1 MSTTS
6 TTTHESEENEKRHHN
21 ENQHHDH
28 DQQDTTI
35 TSDGAIF
42 NNNTTSPVLVD
53 LTPLP
58 GEENK
63 QIFFPLD
70 PNSLDNI
77 DQINNKVDQVVD
89 KNKSLP
95 PPPPPPPQPLPQPVH
110 STLPTHIHPTSQ
122 ESLSNKMSGNN
133 TEFPELPPVP
143 PSRVIGQGYSVNHP
157 VPTVQQYKLDQK
169 QHEEESKIYADIVE
183 AKRREAEKRDQDF
196 ITSQQRQQQNDNNNN
211 VSNNNNQKVNNDT
224 AQIDSTSSIS
234 KIHAGKI
241 DGTMVN
247 AGRDE
252 ETNAVKAQKDKKDD
266 VKPNTGANEK
276 SRLME
281 QMNANQL
288 KPTERFNRAE
298 KGQRRVRDPITGA
311 EVIVKDAD
319 PKDFDASI
327 PATKGTNALYH
338 AFPPPR
344 PVSVDAMIDK
354 LSLLQY
360 VVAGSL
366 FLIWISVAFGSGI
379 LKLIWRSIL
388 CSGTGFVLM
397 TLISLVQRGLDKEIE
412 RVRQDMGRQRGE
424 AFSPPIP
431 ESVEWLNGLIKLI
444 WGLVDPALFISIADM
459 VEDILQQ
466 SLPGFVD
473 AVRITDL
480 GQGSNPLRITSIRA
494 LPDQPGDDGYPK
506 SGWINQG
513 NDNIKSKDTAGKDI
527 TEDEAGDYYN
537 FEVAFSYAAL
547 PGQGAQ
553 LRAKNIHLLIE
564 FFLGIYDWLHIP
576 IPIWIQVEQIYG
588 VVRLRVQ
595 FIPEPPFVRN
605 LTFAL
610 CGVPSVEVSAIP
622 MAKSLPNV
630 LDLPFVSSFVKMG
643 IAAGT
648 AELAVPKSMT
658 LNIQELLSGAAVG
671 DTRAIGVF
679 LITIHH
685 CEGLSAQ
692 DKNGSSDP
700 YVVLAYAKFGK
711 PLYSTRIIMEDLNPV
726 FEETAVL
733 LLTMDEVKAKEDLA
747 VMLWDSDK
755 MSADDLVG
763 RVQVPVE
770 ELMLEPNTMKRRED
784 KLMGFEDANDM
795 PGKVVWSVG
804 YFEKAP
810 LLKDLERGPTVEE
823 AKAAP
828 APTKTAPEME
838 MLPQDAAPNPAKKD
852 LPPPPPDVQKTKPD
866 PKWPS
871 GVLSVILHQINN
883 LERQNLE
890 GASGDREGEAGQDT
904 DVPSEQ
910 SENLPSGYGEILVND
925 DMVYK
930 TRVKQYTTN
939 PYFEAGT
946 EVFVRDFENT
956 VVRVVIRDSRLREAD
971 PILGIVSV
979 RLSEVFAESSSVT
992 QVYALTEGVGFGKA
1006 NISFAFRGVQTTLPK
1021 NMTGW
1026 DTGTLE
1032 VSSVSASLQQDK
1044 HNLIE
1049 PKATRLRVVT
1059 SEKVETLSKKDVEVS
1074 GNQLTWDLDLLR
1086 LPVYSRYQSSVV
1098 FEIGK
1103 GGGPLSALG
1112 VGVKPDAIAVLWMQD
1127 LTDDVE
1133 QQVKLPILV
1142 SKNIDNLKLNAIND
1156 QTKKFHDFEIVGEL
1170 TVRLKL
1176 DSGLDE
1182 DHETIRQGQS
1192 RRHALEAHDHIEGEA
1207 ELARKQAHFN
1217 DDGVIDKQEQKQID
1231 KAHKRQLESRGR
1243 GLAQVKAYRSA
1254 KWMMRGV
1261 KDRLPGQK
1269 KTREPTVQTEA

>member
-1 MSTTS
+1 MS
-6 TTTHESEENEKRHHN
+6 
-21 ENQHHDH
+21 
-28 DQQDTTI
+28 
-35 TSDGAIF
+35 G
-42 NNNTTSPVLVD
+42 
-53 LTPLP
+53 
-58 GEENK
+58 ENK
-63 QIFFPLD
+63 
-70 PNSLDNI
+70 
-77 DQINNKVDQVVD
+77 
-89 KNKSLP
+89 
-95 PPPPPPPQPLPQPVH
+95 
-110 STLPTHIHPTSQ
+110 
-122 ESLSNKMSGNN
+122 N
-133 TEFPELPPVP
+133 TEFPDLPPVP
-143 PSRVIGQGYSVNHP
+143 PSRVIGQGYSAEHP
-157 VPTVQQYKLDQK
+157 VPTVQSYKIEQK
-169 QHEEESKIYADIVE
+169 QHEQDAKAYAEIVE
-183 AKRREAEKRDQDF
+183 RRRLESEQRDRQAQLEREKPTHESTQGG
-196 ITSQQRQQQNDNNNN
+196 Q
-211 VSNNNNQKVNNDT
+211 VS
-224 AQIDSTSSIS
+224 
-234 KIHAGKI
+234 AGK
-241 DGTMVN
+241 
-247 AGRDE
+247 DE
-252 ETNAVKAQKDKKDD
+252 ETNAVKAQKDKKDE
-266 VKPNTGANEK
+266 PQPGTGANEK

-281 QMNANQL
+281 QMNSNQL
-288 KPTERFNRAE
+288 KPTERFQKAE

-319 PKDFDASI
+319 PKDFDPSI

-354 LSLLQY
+354 LKLLQY
-360 VVAGSL
+360 VVFGSM
-366 FLIWISVAFGSGI
+366 FVIWLSVAFGSGFF
-379 LKLIWRSIL
+379 KLIWRSIL
-388 CSGTGFVLM
+388 CASVGFGLM
-397 TLISLVQRGLDKEIE
+397 TLISIVERGLDKEVE

-431 ESVEWLNGLIKLI
+431 ESVEWLNGLIKLV
-444 WGLVDPALFISIADM
+444 WGLVDPALFISVADM

-494 LPDQPGDDGYPK
+494 LPDQPGDEGYPK

-513 NDNIKSKDTAGKDI
+513 NEDIKSKDTAGKDI

-564 FFLGIYDWLHIP
+564 FFLGLYDWLHIP
-576 IPIWIQVEQIYG
+576 IPIWIQVEQIFG

-610 CGVPSVEVSAIP
+610 CGVPAVEVSAIP
-622 MAKSLPNV
+622 MSKHLPNV

-692 DKNGSSDP
+692 DNNGSSDP

-711 PLYSTRIIMEDLNPV
+711 PLYSTRIILEDLNPV

-770 ELMLEPNTMKRRED
+770 ELMMKPNEMIRRED
-784 KLMGFEDANDM
+784 KLMGFEDANEM
-795 PGKVVWSVG
+795 PGKVVWSIG

-810 LLKDLERGPTVEE
+810 LIKELERGPTVEE

-828 APTKTAPEME
+828 EPSKTAPEME

-866 PKWPS
+866 PQWPS
-871 GVLSVILHQINN
+871 GVLSIILHQVNN

-904 DVPSEQ
+904 DQPSEQ
-910 SENLPSGYGEILVND
+910 SENLPSGYGEFLVND

-979 RLSEVFAESSSVT
+979 RLSEVFSEASSVT

-1006 NISFAFRGVQTTLPK
+1006 NISFAFRGMQTTLPK
-1021 NMTGW
+1021 NMRGW

-1032 VSSVSASLQQDK
+1032 VSQVSATIHNDK
-1044 HNLIE
+1044 TQLFE
-1049 PKATRLRVVT
+1049 PKASRLRVVT
-1059 SEKVETLSKKDVEVS
+1059 SEKVETLQKKDAEVN
-1074 GNQLTWDLDLLR
+1074 GNSMNWDLDLLR

-1103 GGGPLSALG
+1103 GGGALKSFG
-1112 VGVKPDAIAVLWMQD
+1112 VGVKPDAVAVLWMQD

-1142 SKNIDNLKLNAIND
+1142 SNNIQNLRQNAIND

-1207 ELARKQAHFN
+1207 EIARKQASFD
-1217 DDGVIDKQEQKQID
+1217 DDGVIDKDEQRQID
-1231 KAHKRQLESRGR
+1231 RAHKRQLESRGR

>member
-1 MSTTS
+1 MASDEKTHNHHADADADHRASFDTTTS
-6 TTTHESEENEKRHHN
+6 TS
-21 ENQHHDH
+21 
-28 DQQDTTI
+28 
-35 TSDGAIF
+35 TS
-42 NNNTTSPVLVD
+42 SQPLLVD

-58 GEENK
+58 GDEDK
-63 QIFFPLD
+63 QIFYPLD
-70 PNSLDNI
+70 PSLLDHAAAESPTSPEA
-77 DQINNKVDQVVD
+77 NKD
-89 KNKSLP
+89 KPLPIP
-95 PPPPPPPQPLPQPVH
+95 PP
-110 STLPTHIHPTSQ
+110 TSY
-122 ESLSNKMSGNN
+122 SSSSHDTVDSNNDNNMSSDHARTGS
-133 TEFPELPPVP
+133 TEFPELPPAP
-143 PSRVIGQGYSVNHP
+143 PSRVIGQGYSANHP
-157 VPTVQQYKLDQK
+157 VPTVQSYKADQK
-169 QHEEESKIYADIVE
+169 AHEDEARAYAEIVE
-183 AKRREAEKRDQDF
+183 RRRQEAEERE
-196 ITSQQRQQQNDNNNN
+196 R
-211 VSNNNNQKVNNDT
+211 
-224 AQIDSTSSIS
+224 AQIERERNPEKPAVPQSGDGIPSGTATGGQVA
-234 KIHAGKI
+234 AGADENTNAAKTQQVKK
-241 DGTMVN
+241 DEPN
-247 AGRDE
+247 AG
-252 ETNAVKAQKDKKDD
+252 A
-266 VKPNTGANEK
+266 GANEK
-276 SRLME
+276 ARLMD
-281 QMNANQL
+281 QMNSNKL
-288 KPTERFNRAE
+288 SPTERFQKAE
-298 KGQRRVRDPITGA
+298 KGQRRVRDPVTGA
-311 EVIVKDAD
+311 EIIVKDAD
-319 PKDFDASI
+319 PKDFDSTT
-327 PATKGTNALYH
+327 PATRGSNILYH
-338 AFPPPR
+338 AFPPPA
-344 PVSVDAMIDK
+344 PVSVEGMLGK
-354 LSLLQY
+354 LRMLQY
-360 VVAGSL
+360 GSAAGL
-366 FLIWISVAFGSGI
+366 FFIWISVAFGSGFI
-379 LKLIWRSIL
+379 KFIWRSIL
-388 CSGTGFVLM
+388 CSTIGFALM
-397 TLISLVQRGLDKEIE
+397 TGISLVERGLEKEVE

-424 AFSPPIP
+424 AFSPPVP

-494 LPDQPGDDGYPK
+494 LPDQPGDEGYPK

-513 NDNIKSKDTAGKDI
+513 NENIKSKDTAGKDI

-547 PGQGAQ
+547 PGQAAS

-564 FFLGIYDWLHIP
+564 FFLGLYDWLHIP
-576 IPIWIQVEQIYG
+576 IPIWIQVEQIFG

-610 CGVPSVEVSAIP
+610 CGVPAVEVSAIP
-622 MAKSLPNV
+622 MSKALPNV

-692 DKNGSSDP
+692 DNNGSSDP

-711 PLYSTRIIMEDLNPV
+711 PLYSTRIILGDLNPV
-726 FEETAVL
+726 FEETCVI
-733 LLTMDEVKAKEDLA
+733 LLTMDEVKAKEDMA

-770 ELMLEPNTMKRRED
+770 ELMKSPNKMIRRED

-795 PGKVVWSVG
+795 PGKLVWSIG

-810 LLKDLERGPTVEE
+810 LIKELERAPTPEE
-823 AKAAP
+823 AEAAP
-828 APTKTAPEME
+828 APAKTAPEME
-838 MLPQDAAPNPAKKD
+838 MMPHDAAPNPAKKD

-871 GVLSVILHQINN
+871 GVLSIILHQINN

-890 GASGDREGEAGQDT
+890 GKSGDREGEAGQDT
-904 DVPSEQ
+904 DEPSEQ
-910 SENLPSGYGEILVND
+910 SENLPSGYGEFLVND

-946 EVFVRDFENT
+946 EVFVRDWQNT
-956 VVRVVIRDSRLREAD
+956 VVRVVVRDSRLREAD

-979 RLSEVFAESSSVT
+979 RLSEVFAEASSVT

-1006 NISFAFRGVQTTLPK
+1006 NISFAFRGMQTTLPK
-1021 NMTGW
+1021 NMRGW

-1032 VSSVSASLQQDK
+1032 ISHVSATVHENKTGALEAK
-1044 HNLIE
+1044 PE
-1049 PKATRLRVVT
+1049 RLRIVT
-1059 SEKVETLSKKDVEVS
+1059 SESVETLPKKDADVS
-1074 GNQLTWDLDLLR
+1074 GNTMSWDLDLLR

-1103 GGGPLSALG
+1103 GGGALAAVG
-1112 VGVKPDAIAVLWMQD
+1112 VGAKPEAIAVLWMQD

-1133 QQVKLPILV
+1133 QEVKLPILV
-1142 SKNIDNLKLNAIND
+1142 GKDLNNLRQNAIND
-1156 QTKKFHDFEIVGEL
+1156 QTRKFHDFDVVGEL
-1170 TVRLKL
+1170 TARLKL

-1182 DHETIRQGQS
+1182 DHEKIKLGQS
-1192 RRHALEAHDHIEGEA
+1192 RRHAKEAYDHIEGEA
-1207 ELARKQAHFN
+1207 EIARKQATFD
-1217 DDGVIDKQEQKQID
+1217 DDGVIDKHEKKEID
-1231 KAHKRQLESRGR
+1231 RAHKRQLESRGR
-1243 GLAQVKAYRSA
+1243 GLGQVKAYRSA
-1254 KWMMRGV
+1254 KWMLRGV
-1261 KDRLPGQK
+1261 KERLPGNK
-1269 KTREPTVQTEA
+1269 PTTREPTIQTEA

>member
-1 MSTTS
+1 MIISPS
-6 TTTHESEENEKRHHN
+6 SNS
-21 ENQHHDH
+21 
-28 DQQDTTI
+28 I
-35 TSDGAIF
+35 S
-42 NNNTTSPVLVD
+42 SPVLVD

-58 GEENK
+58 GEEDK
-63 QIFFPLD
+63 QIFYPLD
-70 PNSLDNI
+70 INSI
-77 DQINNKVDQVVD
+77 DQVEKD
-89 KNKSLP
+89 K
-95 PPPPPPPQPLPQPVH
+95 PLPIP
-110 STLPTHIHPTSQ
+110 PTTATAPSPYGI
-122 ESLSNKMSGNN
+122 MSSANHQGDGRS
-133 TEFPELPPVP
+133 TEFPELPPAP
-143 PSRVIGQGYSVNHP
+143 PSRVIGQGYSANNP
-157 VPTVQQYKLDQK
+157 VPTVQQYKEDQK
-169 QHEEESKIYADIVE
+169 QHEADAQAYADIVE
-183 AKRREAEKRDQDF
+183 RRRIEAEQREKQA
-196 ITSQQRQQQNDNNNN
+196 QQEKEKPNAREGAEGGA
-211 VSNNNNQKVNNDT
+211 VR
-224 AQIDSTSSIS
+224 
-234 KIHAGKI
+234 AGK
-241 DGTMVN
+241 
-247 AGRDE
+247 DE
-252 ETNAVKAQKDKKDD
+252 ETNAVKAQKDKKDE
-266 VKPNTGANEK
+266 PTPGTGANEK

-288 KPTERFNRAE
+288 KPTERFQKAE

-354 LSLLQY
+354 LKLLQY
-360 VVAGSL
+360 VVFGSM
-366 FLIWISVAFGSGI
+366 FVIWLSVSFGSGFF
-379 LKLIWRSIL
+379 KLIWRSIL
-388 CSGTGFVLM
+388 CGTVGFVLM
-397 TLISLVQRGLDKEIE
+397 TLISLVERGLDKEIE

-424 AFSPPIP
+424 AFSPPLP

-444 WGLVDPALFISIADM
+444 WGLIDPALFISVADM

-494 LPDQPGDDGYPK
+494 LPDQPGDEGYPK

-513 NDNIKSKDTAGKDI
+513 NEDIHSKDTAGKDI

-564 FFLGIYDWLHIP
+564 FFLGLYDWLHIP
-576 IPIWIQVEQIYG
+576 IPIWIQVEQIFG

-610 CGVPSVEVSAIP
+610 CGVPAVEVSAIP
-622 MAKSLPNV
+622 MSKHLPNV

-692 DKNGSSDP
+692 DNNGSSDP

-711 PLYSTRIIMEDLNPV
+711 PLYSTRIILEDLNPV

-770 ELMLEPNTMKRRED
+770 ELMLKPNEMRRRED

-795 PGKVVWSVG
+795 PGKIVWSIG

-810 LLKDLERGPTVEE
+810 LIKDLERGPTVEE
-823 AKAAP
+823 AKATP
-828 APTKTAPEME
+828 DPPKTAPEME

-871 GVLSVILHQINN
+871 GVLSIILHQVNN

-904 DVPSEQ
+904 DQPSEQ
-910 SENLPSGYGEILVND
+910 SENLPSGYGEFLVND

-946 EVFVRDFENT
+946 EVFVRDVENT

-971 PILGIVSV
+971 PILGIISV
-979 RLSEVFAESSSVT
+979 RLSEVFAEASSVT

-1006 NISFAFRGVQTTLPK
+1006 NISFAFRGMQTTLPK
-1021 NMTGW
+1021 NMRGW

-1032 VSSVSASLQQDK
+1032 VSQVSANIHQDK
-1044 HNLIE
+1044 TQLFE
-1049 PKATRLRVVT
+1049 PKASRLRVVT
-1059 SEKVETLSKKDVEVS
+1059 SEKVETLPKKDAEVQ
-1074 GNQLTWDLDLLR
+1074 GNSMSWDLDLLR

-1112 VGVKPDAIAVLWMQD
+1112 VGAKPDAVAVLWMQD

-1142 SKNIDNLKLNAIND
+1142 SSNIQNLKQNAIND

-1170 TVRLKL
+1170 TARLKL

-1182 DHETIRQGQS
+1182 DHETIKQGQS

-1207 ELARKQAHFN
+1207 EIARKQARFD
-1217 DDGVIDKQEQKQID
+1217 DDGVIDKNEQKQID
-1231 KAHKRQLESRGR
+1231 RAHKRQLESRGR

-1261 KDRLPGQK
+1261 KDRIPGQK
-1269 KTREPTVQTEA
+1269 KTRERE

>member
-1 MSTTS
+1 MIISPS
-6 TTTHESEENEKRHHN
+6 SNS
-21 ENQHHDH
+21 
-28 DQQDTTI
+28 I
-35 TSDGAIF
+35 S
-42 NNNTTSPVLVD
+42 SPVLVD

-58 GEENK
+58 GEEDK
-63 QIFFPLD
+63 QIFYPLD
-70 PNSLDNI
+70 INSI
-77 DQINNKVDQVVD
+77 DQVEKD
-89 KNKSLP
+89 K
-95 PPPPPPPQPLPQPVH
+95 PLPIPPTTATAPSPYGIMSSANHHGDGH
-110 STLPTHIHPTSQ
+110 S
-122 ESLSNKMSGNN
+122 

-143 PSRVIGQGYSVNHP
+143 PSRVIGQGYSANNP
-157 VPTVQQYKLDQK
+157 VPTVQQYKAEQK
-169 QHEEESKIYADIVE
+169 QHEADAQAYADIVE
-183 AKRREAEKRDQDF
+183 RRRIEAEQREKQA
-196 ITSQQRQQQNDNNNN
+196 QQE
-211 VSNNNNQKVNNDT
+211 KEKPT
-224 AQIDSTSSIS
+224 AQDGQEGGGAVR
-234 KIHAGKI
+234 AGK
-241 DGTMVN
+241 
-247 AGRDE
+247 DE
-252 ETNAVKAQKDKKDD
+252 ETNAVKAQKDKKDE
-266 VKPNTGANEK
+266 PTPGTGANEK

-288 KPTERFNRAE
+288 KPTERFQRAE

-319 PKDFDASI
+319 PKDFDPSI
-327 PATKGTNALYH
+327 PATRGTNALYH

-354 LSLLQY
+354 LKLLQY
-360 VVAGSL
+360 VVFGSM
-366 FLIWISVAFGSGI
+366 FVIWLSVSFGSGFF
-379 LKLIWRSIL
+379 KLIWRSIL
-388 CSGTGFVLM
+388 CGTVGFVLM
-397 TLISLVQRGLDKEIE
+397 TLISLVERGLDKEIE

-431 ESVEWLNGLIKLI
+431 ESVEWLNGLIKLV
-444 WGLVDPALFISIADM
+444 WGLIDPALFISVADM

-494 LPDQPGDDGYPK
+494 LPDQPGDEGYPK

-513 NDNIKSKDTAGKDI
+513 NEDIKSKDTAGKDI

-564 FFLGIYDWLHIP
+564 FFLGLYDWLHIP
-576 IPIWIQVEQIYG
+576 IPIWIQVEQIFG

-610 CGVPSVEVSAIP
+610 CGVPAVEVSAIP
-622 MAKSLPNV
+622 MSKHLPNV

-692 DKNGSSDP
+692 DNNGSSDP

-711 PLYSTRIIMEDLNPV
+711 PLYSTRIILADLNPV

-770 ELMLEPNTMKRRED
+770 ELMLNPNEMRRRED

-795 PGKVVWSVG
+795 PGKIVWSIG

-810 LLKDLERGPTVEE
+810 LIKDLERGPTVEE

-828 APTKTAPEME
+828 DPPKTAPEME

-871 GVLSVILHQINN
+871 GVLSIILHQVNN

-904 DVPSEQ
+904 DQPSEQ
-910 SENLPSGYGEILVND
+910 SENLPSGYGEFLVND

-979 RLSEVFAESSSVT
+979 RLSEVFAEASSVT

-1006 NISFAFRGVQTTLPK
+1006 NISFAFRGMQTTLPK
-1021 NMTGW
+1021 NMRGW

-1032 VSSVSASLQQDK
+1032 VSQVSANIHQDK
-1044 HNLIE
+1044 THLFE
-1049 PKATRLRVVT
+1049 PKASRLRVVT
-1059 SEKVETLSKKDVEVS
+1059 SEKVETLPKKDAEVQ
-1074 GNQLTWDLDLLR
+1074 GNSMNWDLDLLR

-1112 VGVKPDAIAVLWMQD
+1112 VGAKPDAVAVLWMQD

-1142 SKNIDNLKLNAIND
+1142 SSNIQNLKQNAIND

-1170 TVRLKL
+1170 TARLKL

-1207 ELARKQAHFN
+1207 EIARKQARFD
-1217 DDGVIDKQEQKQID
+1217 DDGVIDKNEQKQID
-1231 KAHKRQLESRGR
+1231 RAHKRQLESRGR

-1269 KTREPTVQTEA
+1269 KSREPTVQTEA

>member
-1 MSTTS
+1 MIVSPS
-6 TTTHESEENEKRHHN
+6 SNS
-21 ENQHHDH
+21 
-28 DQQDTTI
+28 I
-35 TSDGAIF
+35 S
-42 NNNTTSPVLVD
+42 SPVLVD

-58 GEENK
+58 GEEDK
-63 QIFFPLD
+63 QIFYPLD
-70 PNSLDNI
+70 INSI
-77 DQINNKVDQVVD
+77 DQVEKD
-89 KNKSLP
+89 K
-95 PPPPPPPQPLPQPVH
+95 PLPAPPTTATAPSPYGIMSSANHQGDGH
-110 STLPTHIHPTSQ
+110 S
-122 ESLSNKMSGNN
+122 

-143 PSRVIGQGYSVNHP
+143 PSRVIGQGYSANNP
-157 VPTVQQYKLDQK
+157 VPTVQQYKVEQK
-169 QHEEESKIYADIVE
+169 QHEADAQAYADIVE
-183 AKRREAEKRDQDF
+183 RRRIEAEQREKQA
-196 ITSQQRQQQNDNNNN
+196 QQE
-211 VSNNNNQKVNNDT
+211 KEKPT
-224 AQIDSTSSIS
+224 AQEGQEGGAVR
-234 KIHAGKI
+234 AGK
-241 DGTMVN
+241 
-247 AGRDE
+247 DE
-252 ETNAVKAQKDKKDD
+252 ETNAVKAQKDKKDE
-266 VKPNTGANEK
+266 PTPGTGANEK

-288 KPTERFNRAE
+288 KPTERFQRAE

-319 PKDFDASI
+319 PKDFDPSI
-327 PATKGTNALYH
+327 PATRGTNALYH

-354 LSLLQY
+354 LKLLQY
-360 VVAGSL
+360 VVFGSM
-366 FLIWISVAFGSGI
+366 FVIWLSVSFGSGFF
-379 LKLIWRSIL
+379 KLIWRTIL
-388 CSGTGFVLM
+388 CGTVGFVLM
-397 TLISLVQRGLDKEIE
+397 TLISLVERGLDKEIE

-431 ESVEWLNGLIKLI
+431 ESVEWLNGLIKLV
-444 WGLVDPALFISIADM
+444 WGLIDPALFISVADM

-494 LPDQPGDDGYPK
+494 LPDQPGDEGYPK

-513 NDNIKSKDTAGKDI
+513 NENIKSKDTAGKDI

-564 FFLGIYDWLHIP
+564 FFLGLYDWLHIP
-576 IPIWIQVEQIYG
+576 IPIWIQVEQIFG

-610 CGVPSVEVSAIP
+610 CGVPAVEVSAIP
-622 MAKSLPNV
+622 MSKQLPNV

-692 DKNGSSDP
+692 DNNGSSDP

-711 PLYSTRIIMEDLNPV
+711 PLYSTRIILADLNPV

-770 ELMLEPNTMKRRED
+770 ELMLNPNEMRRRED

-795 PGKVVWSVG
+795 PGKIVWSIG

-810 LLKDLERGPTVEE
+810 LIKDLERGPTVEE

-828 APTKTAPEME
+828 DPPKTAPEME

-871 GVLSVILHQINN
+871 GVLSIILHQVNN

-904 DVPSEQ
+904 DQPSEQ
-910 SENLPSGYGEILVND
+910 SENLPSGYGEFLVND

-979 RLSEVFAESSSVT
+979 RLSEVFAEASSVT

-1006 NISFAFRGVQTTLPK
+1006 NISFAFRGMQTTLPK
-1021 NMTGW
+1021 NMRGW

-1032 VSSVSASLQQDK
+1032 VSQVSANIHQDK
-1044 HNLIE
+1044 THLFE
-1049 PKATRLRVVT
+1049 PKASRLRVVT
-1059 SEKVETLSKKDVEVS
+1059 SEKVETLPKKDAEVQ
-1074 GNQLTWDLDLLR
+1074 GNSMNWDLDLLR

-1112 VGVKPDAIAVLWMQD
+1112 VGAKPDAVAVLWMQD

-1142 SKNIDNLKLNAIND
+1142 SSNIQNLKQNAIND

-1170 TVRLKL
+1170 TARLKL

-1207 ELARKQAHFN
+1207 EIARKQARFD
-1217 DDGVIDKQEQKQID
+1217 DDGVIDKNEQKQID